1 MKDATQAA
9 RARLVEA
16 LESLRAI
23 LTRLEPPVPVRPK
36 GQRGYQ
42 VGYDEPAVWQA
53 LSTVLTAGGG
63 WWNDHQHYLNVF
75 LDIQDTLRVLKELPV
90 PRDILR
96 RLAEFIEDLGG
107 KAPKRRAVLM
117 IAEDELILATLAD
130 AYPAAVK
137 QPDLE
142 GLTGLSHQQISGRL
156 KWLESKRY
164 VKRPEGT
171 KRKGHAITAAGLS
184 AIGRPVEASALIGRY
199 STLRLGCP

>member
-1 MKDATQAA
+1 MTTKSKTTGGPG
-9 RARLVEA
+9 LVEA

-23 LTRLEPPVPVRPK
+23 LARLEPPVPVRPK

-96 RLAEFIEDLGG
+96 RLAEFTEDLGG
-107 KAPKRRAVLM
+107 KAPTRPARPLTEEDKTFLETLAEEYPMAMTAV
-117 IAEDELILATLAD
+117 DLAD
-130 AYPAAVK
+130 ATRNRRELVG
-137 QPDLE
+137 Q
-142 GLTGLSHQQISGRL
+142 RL
-156 KWLESKRY
+156 KWLESKGY

-171 KRKGHAITAAGLS
+171 QRKGRAITPAGLS
-184 AIGRPVEASALIGRY
+184 AIGRPVEAAH
-199 STLRLGCP
+199 

>member
-1 MKDATQAA
+1 MQDAIQAA

-23 LTRLEPPVPVRPK
+23 LA
-36 GQRGYQ
+36 RGPEERFPFGIVYM
-42 VGYDEPAVWQA
+42 GNRHPRAAEAWRAADA
-53 LSTVLTAGGG
+53 VLTALQGDSQPRQLLDEAIAPRVKLAEIQGFIL
-63 WWNDHQHYLNVF
+63 NDVGL
-75 LDIQDTLRVLKELPV
+75 LDRLPV
-90 PRDILR
+90 PPSIPR

-107 KAPKRRAVLM
+107 RAPKRRAVLM

-156 KWLESKRY
+156 QWLESKRY

-171 KRKGHAITAAGLS
+171 KRKGHAITPAGLS
-184 AIGRPVEASALIGRY
+184 AVGRPVEA
-199 STLRLGCP
+199 PH

>member
-1 MKDATQAA
+1 MTTKSKTTGGPG
-9 RARLVEA
+9 LVEA

-23 LTRLEPPVPVRPK
+23 LARLEPPVPVRPK

-96 RLAEFIEDLGG
+96 RLAEFTEDLGG
-107 KAPKRRAVLM
+107 KAPA
-117 IAEDELILATLAD
+117 ATGSDVGRHRVEAGL
-130 AYPAAVK
+130 
-137 QPDLE
+137 LE
-142 GLTGLSHQQISGRL
+142 GQPNQAERRREVCLGNLGQEPNGKLCGTASR
-156 KWLESKRY
+156 
-164 VKRPEGT
+164 KRP
-171 KRKGHAITAAGLS
+171 A
-184 AIGRPVEASALIGRY
+184 RPGVETVA
-199 STLRLGCP
+199 